1 MSGKTSHDTPAFYSR
16 EEVNEIRAAVRDPAQ
31 QPICPRCREQ
41 LTVGP
46 RVMWAGE
53 PIRELRCPSCNRC
66 LMVDDTPGAFGE
78 A

>member
-1 MSGKTSHDTPAFYSR
+1 MPGKTSDDTPAFYSR
-16 EEVNEIRAAVRDPAQ
+16 KEVNEIRAAAGDPAQ
-31 QPICPRCREQ
+31 QPICPRCNEQ
-41 LTVGP
+41 LVVGP
-46 RVMWAGE
+46 PVMWAGE